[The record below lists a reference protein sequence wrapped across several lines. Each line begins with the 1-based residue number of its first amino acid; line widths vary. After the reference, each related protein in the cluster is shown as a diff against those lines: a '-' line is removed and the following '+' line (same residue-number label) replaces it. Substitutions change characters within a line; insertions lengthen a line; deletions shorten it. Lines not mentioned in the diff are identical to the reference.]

1 MNYIINPSW
10 FYWISVVESIQI
22 LAIFAAII
30 LGIGWVLIFFSYTID
45 GEGKKRTL
53 VLMALLI
60 VSLVLIAIFIPSKET
75 LIQMKIAE
83 FATYDNAKIT
93 IDTIKSAADYIL
105 ECLKQL
111 K

>member
-10 FYWISVVESIQI
+10 FYWVGVVNVIKMLTLFI
-22 LAIFAAII
+22 TI
-30 LGIGWVLIFFSYTID
+30 VLVIVWGLLLFSYIMD
-45 GEGKKRTL
+45 REGSKRTL
-53 VLMALLI
+53 ILMALLVI
-60 VSLVLIAIFIPSKET
+60 SFALITIFIPSKET

>member
-10 FYWISVVESIQI
+10 FYWIGVVDVIKMLALFVTII
-22 LAIFAAII
+22 LAIVWG
-30 LGIGWVLIFFSYTID
+30 LMLFSYAMD
-45 GEGKKRTL
+45 REGSKRTL
-53 VLMALLI
+53 ILMALLVI
-60 VSLVLIAIFIPSKET
+60 SSALIFIFIPSKET

-83 FATYDNAKIT
+83 FVTYDNAKIT
-93 IDTIKSAADYIL
+93 IDTIKSAADYVL